1 LALNLPLFLDKIF
14 PWPIIDGNLLQCI
27 IGRKQMRK
35 KEEKMEKEKDGK
47 EAFSVI

>member
-1 LALNLPLFLDKIF
+1 LALNLPLFLDKTF

-35 KEEKMEKEKDGK
+35 KKKKWKKKKMEKKP
-47 EAFSVI
+47 FQ